1 MAKQLGL
8 HLYSLSDVGFA
19 GLTMKTADHR
29 ETLLH
34 HWVYLDLGV
43 EDIWRQI
50 CCFVAPELPFP
61 VPGMEHLSLLLGIPW
76 LYSVNATI
84 GIWGSRIEIGD
95 PAAGETIRD
104 IVEPE
109 LVFSKD
115 HNLLMYPRAILTA
128 RDSPSSSEQVEE
140 LETDS
145 AESLSEE
152 EEEEEE
158 PPKEKGKAKKGFRYP
173 SHAELQTWAAEL
185 KIQLG
190 NQIPSEA
197 DELQVLQLL
206 YSYRHLNGTNLD
218 SLPST
223 DLIHA
228 NGELS
233 AWNARAVI
241 IDKEENP
248 KPTDEPRITFDYS
261 RVKEDMPRSY
271 LELMSKVHNYLSDP
285 RHGTFFQADIKHG
298 YFSIVL
304 HLEDCYLFAFT
315 IPGIGQLRPTRM
327 PQGSRSAR
335 FIMSELMNITLGP
348 IPEPN
353 SELSLMH
360 GEPLEPAPIAFYID
374 DLFSGHPDFES
385 QFAFLCDHFFPQ
397 IEWAKLTLSFQ
408 KFRLFVDH
416 IKALRVKRHIGR
428 RIHVL
433 DLRVEAIAKWPEPT
447 SVKGFQKGDK
457 DSKLVEVPIIYDA
470 LTFSATERKY
480 QTYKRE
486 LCAIA
491 KFASKFQY
499 LLWNLERPGIIHT
512 DHKPLVHFLNSSLH
526 DGIYG
531 HWAVRLWELHVKIVD
546 IKGTQNVIADGLS
559 QTIFFRED
567 CGEDNTV
574 YAAQEHIK
582 EEGA

>member
-1 MAKQLGL
+1 MLG
-8 HLYSLSDVGFA
+8 
-19 GLTMKTADHR
+19 
-29 ETLLH
+29 
-34 HWVYLDLGV
+34 
-43 EDIWRQI
+43 
-50 CCFVAPELPFP
+50 
-61 VPGMEHLSLLLGIPW
+61 GIYEW
-76 LYSVNATI
+76 
-84 GIWGSRIEIGD
+84 
-95 PAAGETIRD
+95 
-104 IVEPE
+104 
-109 LVFSKD
+109 
-115 HNLLMYPRAILTA
+115 M
-128 RDSPSSSEQVEE
+128 Q
-140 LETDS
+140 
-145 AESLSEE
+145 
-152 EEEEEE
+152 
-158 PPKEKGKAKKGFRYP
+158 
-173 SHAELQTWAAEL
+173 
-185 KIQLG
+185 
-190 NQIPSEA
+190 
-197 DELQVLQLL
+197 
-206 YSYRHLNGTNLD
+206 
-218 SLPST
+218 
-223 DLIHA
+223 HA

-447 SVKGFQKGDK
+447 SVKGVRGFLG
-457 DSKLVEVPIIYDA
+457 A
-470 LTFSATERKY
+470 LCITRRWVKNFSELAWPLYRLTGSVLWRWTQSEQLSFKILQVKCAT
-480 QTYKRE
+480 
-486 LCAIA
+486 
-491 KFASKFQY
+491 
-499 LLWNLERPGIIHT
+499 
-512 DHKPLVHFLNSSLH
+512 
-526 DGIYG
+526 
-531 HWAVRLWELHVKIVD
+531 
-546 IKGTQNVIADGLS
+546 
-559 QTIFFRED
+559 
-567 CGEDNTV
+567 
-574 YAAQEHIK
+574 
-582 EEGA
+582 